1 MTHTSQEQSRVGVGL
16 GGGVIDNYQI
26 SVNILLY
33 NTLKTLIIIIL
44 KLQRKPLAVK
54 LAVVCWCVKRPVHCI
69 QRPLYIVFLA
79 LVIIIVIVILIIIV
93 IIIFFVLKIAIRLVN
108 G

>member
-1 MTHTSQEQSRVGVGL
+1 MLKRCKAIKFHILLTVKMK
-16 GGGVIDNYQI
+16 
-26 SVNILLY
+26 NILLY

-79 LVIIIVIVILIIIV
+79 LVIIIVIVLSIFM
-93 IIIFFVLKIAIRLVN
+93 IIIFFVLFLKIAIRIVH

>member
-1 MTHTSQEQSRVGVGL
+1 MVHTSQEQSRVGVGL

-33 NTLKTLIIIIL
+33 NTLKTLNIIIL

-54 LAVVCWCVKRPVHCI
+54 LVVVCWCVKRPVHCI

-79 LVIIIVIVILIIIV
+79 LIVIPIIM
-93 IIIFFVLKIAIRLVN
+93 IIIFFVLILKIAIRIVH